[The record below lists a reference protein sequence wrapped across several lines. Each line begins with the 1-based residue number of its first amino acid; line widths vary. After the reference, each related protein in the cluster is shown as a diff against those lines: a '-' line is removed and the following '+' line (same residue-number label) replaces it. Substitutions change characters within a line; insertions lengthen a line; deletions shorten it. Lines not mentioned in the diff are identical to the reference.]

1 MFQHF
6 QPNLHLHHSV
16 PHVSSPEI
24 TIRNPEKVTG
34 ASIDIYADC
43 ISKLQSEVFVDEAV
57 IDLSRDITAISVRRL
72 WVSY

>member
-6 QPNLHLHHSV
+6 QPNLHLNHLV

-34 ASIDIYADC
+34 ASIDIHADC
-43 ISKLQSEVFVDEAV
+43 VSKFQSEVFVDEAV
-57 IDLSRDITAISVRRL
+57 IDLSRDMTAFSVRRL